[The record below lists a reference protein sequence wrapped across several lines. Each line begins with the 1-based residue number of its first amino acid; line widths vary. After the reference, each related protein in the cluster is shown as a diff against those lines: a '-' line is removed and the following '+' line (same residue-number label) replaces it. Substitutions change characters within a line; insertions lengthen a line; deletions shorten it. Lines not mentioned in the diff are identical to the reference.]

1 MTLLKFYHNEIQ
13 KPGWPTTF
21 NVKERDAPSKKQKRK
36 KKRKEKKR
44 GGRKRQNKGPESNGG
59 IKESNENC
67 KSKTKSYLSLASPVA
82 ASERLLH

>member
-1 MTLLKFYHNEIQ
+1 MRYKNQAGLLHQCERKGRPLQ
-13 KPGWPTTF
+13 KTKEEKE
-21 NVKERDAPSKKQKRK
+21 KERKK
-36 KKRKEKKR
+36 E